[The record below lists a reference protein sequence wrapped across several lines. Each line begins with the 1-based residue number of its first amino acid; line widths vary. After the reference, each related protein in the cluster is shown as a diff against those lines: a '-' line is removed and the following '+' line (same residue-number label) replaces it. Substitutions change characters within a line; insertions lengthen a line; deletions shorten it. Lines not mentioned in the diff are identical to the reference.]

1 MTTMTSLYDA
11 RPVGLAD
18 LRLRRVPRSIL
29 ALLGL
34 VAVIVGGQQVSV
46 AMQSPGETIRAALVA
61 AAADMRA
68 PETAQPSRD
77 MLQAV
82 GRHFDAQA
90 SIGAALWP
98 HVTVTLHNV
107 DRNTCVD
114 AAAAARRIE
123 GLVVVELEKYGSVA
137 DCRASNDMTWWIMP

>member
-1 MTTMTSLYDA
+1 MSTMTSLYDA
-11 RPVGLAD
+11 RPVGFAD
-18 LRLRRVPRSIL
+18 LRLRRVPPSIL

-34 VAVIVGGQQVSV
+34 AAVIVGGQQINV
-46 AMQSPGETIRAALVA
+46 AMQSPAETIRAALVA

-82 GRHFDAQA
+82 ARHFDAQA

-98 HVTVTLHNV
+98 HVTVTLHNI
-107 DRNTCVD
+107 DQSTCV
-114 AAAAARRIE
+114 ATAAAARRIE
-123 GLVVVELEKYGSVA
+123 GLVVVELEKYASAG
-137 DCRASNDMTWWIMP
+137 DCRASNDRTWWIMP

>member
-1 MTTMTSLYDA
+1 MTMTSLCDA
-11 RPVGLAD
+11 RAVGVAD

-34 VAVIVGGQQVSV
+34 TAVVVGGQQLNS
-46 AMQSPGETIRAALVA
+46 AMQSPGEAIRAALAA

-90 SIGAALWP
+90 SIGAELWP
-98 HVTVTLHNV
+98 HVTITLHNV
-107 DRNTCVD
+107 DRSTCID
-114 AAAAARRIE
+114 ATAAARRIE
-123 GLVVVELEKYGSVA
+123 GLVVVELESYRSAA
-137 DCRASNDMTWWIMP
+137 DCHASNDMTWWIMP